1 MVAEN
6 GKKVSFEK
14 EIKIYENA
22 IREQLK
28 ELKAV
33 MEEQTKAMNKLAVV
47 LSVQHGY
54 AVLASPLE
62 QIHLSKE
69 FSGLN
74 SQLKC

>member
-33 MEEQTKAMNKLAVV
+33 MEEETKAMNKLAVYNGPQK
-47 LSVQHGY
+47 LDH
-54 AVLASPLE
+54 
-62 QIHLSKE
+62 
-69 FSGLN
+69 
-74 SQLKC
+74 

>member
-6 GKKVSFEK
+6 GKKVPFEK

-33 MEEQTKAMNKLAVV
+33 MEEETKAMNKLAVV

-62 QIHLSKE
+62 
-69 FSGLN
+69 
-74 SQLKC
+74 